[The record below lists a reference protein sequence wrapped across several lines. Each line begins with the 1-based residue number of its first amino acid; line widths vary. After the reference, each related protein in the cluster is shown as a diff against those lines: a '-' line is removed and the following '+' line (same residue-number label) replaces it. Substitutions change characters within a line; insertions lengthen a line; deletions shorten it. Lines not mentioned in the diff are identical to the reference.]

1 MAQNDYNNTLQNNN
15 NLLED
20 ILNMINNF
28 PAQKEII
35 LQSKTVSPTTSQQVI
50 TPDANYDGLD
60 KVTINAATKQS
71 KTVNP
76 STSAQIITPDSGY
89 YGLSDVTVNGDSNL
103 IASNIKNGVNIFGVT
118 GSYTSSPT
126 FQTANITTDM
136 ISQYYADLT
145 KDYRMKITFPVPK
158 SKLISFFLLGSSHS
172 SNVINLSYFVG
183 FRGQCEFTG
192 VVYDPQWDG
201 FACSMFNQ
209 DGTTNSN
216 NLSKRVPLLAI
227 DDDYSIL
234 TLITPVEWQHN
245 FAYNKTMQYTYMI

>member
-28 PAQKEII
+28 PAQKEIV
-35 LQSKTVSPTTSQQVI
+35 LQSKTVSPTTSQQII

-76 STSAQIITPDSGY
+76 SANTQTITPDSGY

-136 ISQYYADLT
+136 ISQYYFDLT
-145 KDYRMKITFPVPK
+145 RDYRMKITFPIPK
-158 SKLISFFLLGSSHS
+158 SKLISFFLSGTNST
-172 SNVINLSYFVG
+172 NFSYLVG
-183 FRGQCEFTG
+183 FRGQCFSTDADYEQ
-192 VVYDPQWDG
+192 QWDG
-201 FACSMFNQ
+201 FYVINYGSGPRGRISLF
-209 DGTTNSN
+209 T
-216 NLSKRVPLLAI
+216 I

-234 TLITPVEWQHN
+234 TPIIPADWQQF
-245 FAYNKTMQYTYMI
+245 FAYDKEMQYTYMI